1 LIAKKLEK
9 SRINS
14 DSPKKSDPSSGG
26 DVTSK
31 YAMKEKG
38 DDMIYIT
45 GEDVS
50 PVEKGY

>member
-9 SRINS
+9 SRIS
-14 DSPKKSDPSSGG
+14 SEETKKSDP
-26 DVTSK
+26 VTSK